1 MISCN
6 LAPSHL
12 ALLPVVR
19 GLLND
24 TLIIYTSDN
33 GIPFPNGRT
42 NVYDSG
48 VREPFVVASP
58 IHAKSAGA
66 TSDALVSLLDVTPT
80 ILDWFNVSYPT
91 YDMFE
96 NHGKV
101 KIHGKSLLPLLGMHL
116 RSKIDFI
123 CRPTPNQRPFRV
135 WSLAVRPWCG
145 GSCVRQPQSPRSH
158 HVLSHALR
166 QDPATQAHSQSE
178 LQIDIQN

>member
-1 MISCN
+1 MQ
-6 LAPSHL
+6 LAPL
-12 ALLPVVR
+12 PLLPVAR

-66 TSDALVSLLDVTPT
+66 TSDVLVSLLDVTPT

-96 NHGKV
+96 NNGKV

-116 RSKIDFI
+116 K
-123 CRPTPNQRPFRV
+123 
-135 WSLAVRPWCG
+135 
-145 GSCVRQPQSPRSH
+145 
-158 HVLSHALR
+158 
-166 QDPATQAHSQSE
+166 
-178 LQIDIQN
+178 